1 MLQEASKVLSSAF
14 KDSIIKKLSMYL
26 HDCVSEEVKSSAF
39 RNLNNDKGTKWFF
52 IEGQESLFSHP
63 EKPLKIKSADSKL
76 TELMVQSEVSKKDY
90 QLIYGYLFLKGKS
103 KESKKTEDYLTP
115 LLYVPCK
122 LERDGLDINC
132 STLEE
137 DISLNTSALVS
148 LMNFDEDDET
158 ADHLFEGLIDYI
170 PELPITEEKVNIF
183 LNTLKAI
190 IPDIEILTDLSTEE
204 LMAQSL
210 DKLTIVDTSAV
221 VLTKRPT
228 VSAGLLHE
236 LSLISEK
243 QAGVFRETAL
253 APVHEEFSGATKNK
267 KPPKNNEK
275 QEKIT
280 ITPLEFSDNQGQVIE
295 AIKNNTLVTVFGP
308 PGTGKSQT
316 IVNLVSHL
324 VGSGQT
330 VLVASRMNKAVDVIS
345 ERLNGFGAHFLC
357 LRAGKADYQKQL
369 SFHLQDLISNKVDLD
384 AGYESDVLT
393 DVEDLYT
400 LAKNKSE
407 LKQKCVKILE
417 LETKWNEALQEY
429 KKIWELQ
436 EDNKLIQK
444 ALSKPEIEQC
454 RKLIDRIESTFDKTG
469 FLNFIYFKLF
479 TYLLNKK
486 LNLPDNGIST
496 ETVERLRINLEEKE
510 LKENLKGVESLINKT
525 GNLNQILENLNEL
538 RKKHKSTAIKILKNR
553 RRESLKSLIRD
564 QYKRQRLII
573 HSKALVERKK
583 NLQNKILLQEDFT
596 PMLEAFPCWAVTTQA
611 ISESLPLEP
620 GLFDVA
626 IIDEASQCDIASCFP
641 ILFRAKRAIIVGD
654 DKQLPHLSFLEKAKE
669 QSFMSKYNIPDRYQL
684 MWRFRTNSMFDVANY
699 YSTATIL
706 LDEHFRSYPE
716 IINFSSREF
725 YGGRIK
731 AMKSRIPSE
740 ENESCLELNI
750 VENAQVDLDSTR
762 NMAEVEEIMK
772 KIHDI
777 ILKDK
782 ENGNK
787 KPTSIGV
794 VSPFRGQVE
803 LIKKAVYQVLTGD
816 IIRKHDIEVGTAH
829 TFQGD
834 ERDVMLLSLTI
845 ASNSHHQS
853 IMFAQK
859 PNLFNVAITRARKKL
874 IAYISRP
881 VESLP
886 AGLIRNYLE
895 YIQEVNCVIA
905 SKAKQSTENCNG
917 LLRQAF
923 SPSRNDDNP
932 IKEEISKLIEE
943 EGIKVFPDFEVAGF
957 TVDFVI
963 SDGFNFMA
971 VELNGFESEE
981 NNDRFLKSIEKQE
994 ILERC
999 GWKVARLNAREWHY
1013 SKKACINKLKEMLI
1027 QLSTSL

>member
-39 RNLNNDKGTKWFF
+39 RNLNQDKGTKWYF
-52 IEGQESLFSHP
+52 IEGRETLLSNP
-63 EKPLKIKSADSKL
+63 DKPLKIKGADSKL
-76 TELMVQSEVSKKDY
+76 TELMVQAEVSKKDY

-103 KESKKTEDYLTP
+103 AESKRKEDYLTP
-115 LLYVPCK
+115 LLYSPCK

-132 STLEE
+132 SILDENL
-137 DISLNTSALVS
+137 SLNTSALVS
-148 LMNFDEDDET
+148 LMNFDDDDET
-158 ADHLFEGLIDYI
+158 ADHLFEGLVDYI
-170 PELPITEEKVNIF
+170 PELPITDEKVQIF

-190 IPDIEILTDLSTEE
+190 IPDIEIVAEETAEE
-204 LMAQSL
+204 LINQQL
-210 DKLTIVDTSAV
+210 EKLTVVDIASV

-243 QAGVFRETAL
+243 QAGIFRETAL
-253 APVHEEFSGATKNK
+253 APVHEEYSGATKNK
-267 KPPKNNEK
+267 KPSKPEK
-275 QEKIT
+275 EEKIT
-280 ITPLEFSDNQGQVIE
+280 ITPLEFSDSQKQVIE

-330 VLVASRMNKAVDVIS
+330 VLVASRMDKAVDVVS
-345 ERLNGFGAHFLC
+345 ERLNSFGAHYLS
-357 LRAGKADYQKQL
+357 LRAGKSDYQKQL
-369 SFHLQDLISNKVDLD
+369 SFQLQDLISNKVDLD
-384 AGYESDVLT
+384 YGYEFDVLT
-393 DVEDLYT
+393 DVEDLET
-400 LAKNKSE
+400 LAKNKNE
-407 LKQKCVKILE
+407 LRQKCIKILD
-417 LETKWNEALQEY
+417 LENKWNDALLEY
-429 KKIWELQ
+429 KKVWETQ
-436 EDNKLIQK
+436 KDNKIIQK

-454 RKLIDRIESTFDKTG
+454 RILLDKIESTFDKTG
-469 FLNFIYFKLF
+469 FLNFIYFKLCA
-479 TYLLNKK
+479 YLLNKK
-486 LNLPDNGIST
+486 LNLLDSGISLEIT
-496 ETVERLRINLEEKE
+496 EKIRLDLEEKE
-510 LKENLKGVESLINKT
+510 LKENLKGIENLINKT
-525 GNLNQILENLNEL
+525 GNLHQLLESLNET
-538 RKKHKSTAIKILKNR
+538 RKKHKTIAVKILKNKR
-553 RRESLKSLIRD
+553 RDALKHLIRD

-573 HSKALVERKK
+573 HSKALVEKK
-583 NLQNKILLQEDFT
+583 RNLQNKVLLQEDFK

-716 IINFSSREF
+716 IINFSNKEF

-731 AMKSRIPSE
+731 SMKGRTPSP

-750 VENAQVDLDSTR
+750 IENAKVDLDSTR

-772 KIHDI
+772 KVHEI
-777 ILKDK
+777 ILKD
-782 ENGNK
+782 EESGTK
-787 KPTSIGV
+787 KPTSIGI

-803 LIKKAVYQVLTGD
+803 LIKKAIAQVLTGE
-816 IIRKHDIEVGTAH
+816 IVRKHDIEVGTAH

-834 ERDVMLLSLTI
+834 ERDVMLLSFTI
-845 ASNSHHQS
+845 ALNSHFQS
-853 IMFAQK
+853 IVFAQK

-874 IAYISRP
+874 ICYISRP

-886 AGLIRNYLE
+886 NGLIRDYLE
-895 YIQEVNCVIA
+895 YIQSLNNKKTSVN
-905 SKAKQSTENCNG
+905 KY
-917 LLRQAF
+917 
-923 SPSRNDDNP
+923 DNP
-932 IKEEISKLIEE
+932 VKEEIAKLIEDE
-943 EGIKVFPDFEVAGF
+943 ALSVFPDYETAGYK
-957 TVDFVI
+957 VDFLV
-963 SDGFNFMA
+963 SDGFNSLI
-971 VELNGFESEE
+971 VELNGFNSEE
-981 NNDRFLKSIEKQE
+981 QYSDEKFLKSLEKQE
-994 ILERC
+994 VLERC
-999 GWKVARLNAREWHY
+999 GWKVVRLNAREWHY
-1013 SKKACINKLKEMLI
+1013 SKKACVNKIKETLI
-1027 QLSTSL
+1027 QLSTAL

>member
-39 RNLNNDKGTKWFF
+39 RNLNHDKGTKWFF
-52 IEGQESLFSHP
+52 IEGREALFSHP

-103 KESKKTEDYLTP
+103 AESKKKEDYLTP
-115 LLYVPCK
+115 LLYVPCR
-122 LERDGLDINC
+122 LERDGMDINC
-132 STLEE
+132 TTLEE
-137 DISLNTSALVS
+137 NISLNTSALVS

-170 PELPITEEKVNIF
+170 PELPITEEKVKIF

-190 IPDIEILTDLSTEE
+190 VPDIEIVSDLSIEE

-210 DKLTIVDTSAV
+210 EKLTIIDTSAV

-228 VSAGLLHE
+228 VSAGLMHE

-253 APVHEEFSGATKNK
+253 APIHEEFSGATKNK
-267 KPPKNNEK
+267 KTSKNHDHKNQK
-275 QEKIT
+275 NDEKIT
-280 ITPLEFSDNQGQVIE
+280 ITPLDFSDSQRQVIE

-345 ERLNGFGAHFLC
+345 ERLNGFGAHLLC
-357 LRAGKADYQKQL
+357 LRAGKPDYQKQL

-384 AGYESDVLT
+384 SNFESDVLT
-393 DVEDLYT
+393 DVEDLHT
-400 LAKNKSE
+400 LAKNKGE

-417 LETKWNEALQEY
+417 LENKWNEALQEY

-436 EDNKLIQK
+436 EDNKLIK
-444 ALSKPEIEQC
+444 KILSKPEIDQCKKFLNKIEQ
-454 RKLIDRIESTFDKTG
+454 TFNKTG
-469 FLNFIYFKLF
+469 VLNFIYFKFL
-479 TYLLNKK
+479 TYLLNKE
-486 LNLPDNGIST
+486 LGLADNSISA
-496 ETVERLRINLEEKE
+496 ETVEKLKINLEEKE
-510 LKENLKGVESLINKT
+510 LKENLKGIESLITKT
-525 GNLNQILENLNEL
+525 GNLHQILENLNEL
-538 RKKHKSTAIKILKNR
+538 RKKHKSTAVKILKNR
-553 RRESLKSLIRD
+553 RREALKSLIRD

-573 HSKALVERKK
+573 HSKALIEKKK
-583 NLQNKILLQEDFT
+583 NLQNKILLQEDFN
-596 PMLEAFPCWAVTTQA
+596 PMLQAFPCWAVTTQA

-620 GLFDVA
+620 ALFDVA

-641 ILFRAKRAIIVGD
+641 ILFRAKKAIIVGD

-684 MWRFRTNSMFDVANY
+684 MWRFRSNSMFDVANY
-699 YSTATIL
+699 YSTASIL

-716 IINFSSREF
+716 IINFSNKEF

-750 VENAQVDLDSTR
+750 IENATVDLDSTR

-772 KIHDI
+772 KVHDI
-777 ILKDK
+777 ILKDN
-782 ENGNK
+782 ENNPK
-787 KPTSIGV
+787 NPTSIGI

-803 LIKKAVYQVLTGD
+803 LIKKAVSQVLTGE

-834 ERDVMLLSLTI
+834 ERDIMLLSLTI
-845 ASNSHHQS
+845 APNSHFQS
-853 IMFAQK
+853 IVFAQK

-895 YIQEVNCVIA
+895 YIQGLSSNSEQSRTIVPSQNDNFAIKNEIA
-905 SKAKQSTENCNG
+905 KF
-917 LLRQAF
+917 L
-923 SPSRNDDNP
+923 
-932 IKEEISKLIEE
+932 EE

-957 TVDFVI
+957 AVDFVI
-963 SDGFNFMA
+963 SDEFNHMA
-971 VELNGFESEE
+971 VELNGFDLPDE
-981 NNDRFLKSIEKQE
+981 NASKENEDKSKLLKSLEKQE

-999 GWKVARLNAREWHY
+999 GWKVARINSREWHY

-1027 QLSTSL
+1027 QISTTH